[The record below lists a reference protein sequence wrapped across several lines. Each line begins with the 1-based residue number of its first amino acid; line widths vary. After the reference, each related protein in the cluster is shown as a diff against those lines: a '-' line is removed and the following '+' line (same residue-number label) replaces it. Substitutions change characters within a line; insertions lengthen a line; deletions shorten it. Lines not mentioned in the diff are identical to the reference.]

1 MRQSPALAA
10 SEHPMVACGAS
21 PPGVILWCYSCE
33 ASLLGSRQMRW
44 ALAQQ
49 LPLLGRGEM
58 EQQALLLGIT
68 ELVTNTV
75 RHSAPS
81 AVILRAMIWQRAE
94 QLWLEILDDGGPF
107 DPILHGLLAQRIT
120 APSRG
125 MRDHGYGLLLVASL
139 LPALSY
145 QRLAD
150 TNCYRLPL
158 AA

>member
-1 MRQSPALAA
+1 MRQSPASVA
-10 SEHPMVACGAS
+10 SS
-21 PPGVILWCYSCE
+21 PSVLLWRYSCD
-33 ASLLGSRQMRW
+33 ASLLGCRQMRW

-49 LPLLGRGEM
+49 LRLVAGGAM
-58 EQQALLLGIT
+58 ERQALLLGIT

-125 MRDHGYGLLLVASL
+125 MRDHGYGLLLVAGL

>member
-1 MRQSPALAA
+1 MRQSPASVVSDPRTA
-10 SEHPMVACGAS
+10 VCGTS
-21 PPGVILWCYSCE
+21 PPGVILWHYSCE
-33 ASLLGSRQMRW
+33 ANLLGSRQIRW

-49 LPLLGRGEM
+49 LQQLGINRLVR
-58 EQQALLLGIT
+58 QDLLLGIT

-75 RHSAPS
+75 RHSSPS
-81 AVILRAMIWQRAE
+81 AATLRAMMWQQGEDR
-94 QLWLEILDDGGPF
+94 WLEIRDDGAPF
-107 DPILHGLLAQRIT
+107 DSVFHGLLAQRIT

-125 MRDHGYGLLLVASL
+125 IRNHGYGLLLVASL

-145 QRLAD
+145 RRLAD

>member
-1 MRQSPALAA
+1 
-10 SEHPMVACGAS
+10 MVACGAS

-49 LPLLGRGEM
+49 LRLVALGEM
-58 EQQALLLGIT
+58 ERQALLLGIT

-150 TNCYRLPL
+150 TNCYRLLL

>member
-49 LPLLGRGEM
+49 LQSLGGGER
-58 EQQALLLGIT
+58 ERQALLLGVT

-75 RHSAPS
+75 RHSSPS
-81 AVILRAMIWQRAE
+81 AAILRVVIWQQGEER
-94 QLWLEILDDGGPF
+94 WLEIRDDGAPF
-107 DPILHGLLAQRIT
+107 DPVLHGLLAQRIT

-125 MRDHGYGLLLVASL
+125 MRDQGYGLLLVANL

-145 QRLAD
+145 RRLAEV
-150 TNCYRLPL
+150 NCYRLPL
-158 AA
+158 VA

>member
-1 MRQSPALAA
+1 
-10 SEHPMVACGAS
+10 MVACGAS

-49 LPLLGRGEM
+49 LQSLGGGEI
-58 EQQALLLGIT
+58 ERQALLLGVT

>member
-1 MRQSPALAA
+1 MRQSPALVA
-10 SEHPMVACGAS
+10 SDPWMVVGGAS
-21 PPGVILWCYSCE
+21 PPRELLWRYCCE
-33 ASLLGSRQMRW
+33 ATLLGSRQMRW

-68 ELVTNTV
+68 ELVTNAV
-75 RHSAPS
+75 RHSSPS
-81 AVILRAMIWQRAE
+81 AVILRAMIWQQAE
-94 QLWLEILDDGGPF
+94 QRWLEILDDGAPF
-107 DPILHGLLAQRIT
+107 DPVLHGLLAQRIT

-125 MRDHGYGLLLVASL
+125 IRTHGYGLLLVASL
-139 LPALSY
+139 LPTLSY